1 MKAIYLNKL
10 HRYVGICIAPF
21 IVIQTFSGL
30 LLDFGLFRR
39 SRSGPGVEDASHARN
54 VADSLLVKIHF
65 GPGLLNDCYHLLLG
79 LGVLWMA
86 VTGWML
92 YLRIR
97 KMQKKSMTV
106 ISPGGVK

>member
-1 MKAIYLNKL
+1 MKAIYLNKM

-30 LLDFGLFRR
+30 LLDFGFFRR
-39 SRSGPGVEDASHARN
+39 SRSGLDVEVASHARN
-54 VADSLLVKIHF
+54 LADTLLVKIHF

-92 YLRIR
+92 YLRII
-97 KMQKKSMTV
+97 KMRKKSMTV
-106 ISPGGVK
+106 VSPGGVK

>member
-30 LLDFGLFRR
+30 LLDFGFFRR
-39 SRSGPGVEDASHARN
+39 SRSGSGVEEASHARN

-92 YLRIR
+92 YLRII
-97 KMQKKSMTV
+97 KMRKKSMTV
-106 ISPGGVK
+106 VSPGGVK

>member
-1 MKAIYLNKL
+1 MKAIYLNKM

-30 LLDFGLFRR
+30 LLDFGFFRR
-39 SRSGPGVEDASHARN
+39 SRSGLDVEVASHARN
-54 VADSLLVKIHF
+54 VADSLLVRIHF

-92 YLRIR
+92 YLRII
-97 KMQKKSMTV
+97 KMRKKSMTV
-106 ISPGGVK
+106 VSPGGVK

>member
-1 MKAIYLNKL
+1 MKAIYLNKM

-30 LLDFGLFRR
+30 LLDFGFFRR
-39 SRSGPGVEDASHARN
+39 SRSGLDVEVASHARN
-54 VADSLLVKIHF
+54 LADTLLVKIHF

-92 YLRIR
+92 YLRIM
-97 KMQKKSMTV
+97 KMRKKSMTV
-106 ISPGGVK
+106 VSPGGVK

>member
-1 MKAIYLNKL
+1 MKGIYLNKL
-10 HRYVGICIAPF
+10 HRNVGICIAPF
-21 IVIQTFSGL
+21 IVIQTVSGL

-39 SRSGPGVEDASHARN
+39 GSFGPGVEEASHARN
-54 VADSLLVKIHF
+54 VVETLLVKIHF

-97 KMQKKSMTV
+97 KMRKKSMTV
-106 ISPGGVK
+106 VSPGGVN

>member
-10 HRYVGICIAPF
+10 HRYVGISIAPF

-30 LLDFGLFRR
+30 LLDFGLIRR
-39 SRSGPGVEDASHARN
+39 GSFGQGGADASHTRN
-54 VADSLLVKIHF
+54 VVDTLLVKIHF
-65 GPGLLNDCYHLLLG
+65 GPGIVSDCYHILLG

-97 KMQKKSMTV
+97 KLQKKSMTV

>member
-1 MKAIYLNKL
+1 MKGIYLNKL
-10 HRYVGICIAPF
+10 HRNVGICIAPF
-21 IVIQTFSGL
+21 IVIQTVSGL

-39 SRSGPGVEDASHARN
+39 GSFGPGVEEASHARN
-54 VADSLLVKIHF
+54 VAETLLVKIHF

-97 KMQKKSMTV
+97 KMRKKSMTGTA
-106 ISPGGVK
+106 PGGVA